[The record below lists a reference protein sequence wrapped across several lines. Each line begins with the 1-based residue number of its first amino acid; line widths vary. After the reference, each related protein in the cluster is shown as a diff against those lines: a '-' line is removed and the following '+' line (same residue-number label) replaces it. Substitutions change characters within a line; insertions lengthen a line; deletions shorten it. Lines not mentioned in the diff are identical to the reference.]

1 MQNIKNS
8 IQYRTNITIN
18 KDLKDKSVTIAK
30 RQGFNTFTALVN
42 RLVYEYV
49 EKNKEVLD
57 LKPKR

>member
-1 MQNIKNS
+1 M
-8 IQYRTNITIN
+8 
-18 KDLKDKSVTIAK
+18 KDLSRRKQTTIAIDENMRIESVTIAK

-49 EKNKEVLD
+49 EKNREVLD